1 MPKPVVFYRC
11 QSCGYTSPKSL
22 GKCPECEGWNTF
34 ELESQSSQVAIPCET
49 VKVYHLDELE
59 KTEKKR
65 IVTGI
70 SELDRVL
77 GGGIVPGSVILIG
90 GEPGIGKSTL
100 LLEVASAICNQQGKV
115 LYASGE
121 ESPTQL
127 SLRAERLGIKTN
139 LLLLAFETDLDQI
152 ESIVSREK
160 PDFLVIDSI
169 QTVYCSKSEGTA
181 GSVSQVRESTNYLVN
196 LAKRNNITVW
206 IVGHVTKDGQI
217 AGPKFLEHLV
227 DVVLYLEGEKTS
239 VVRLLRGQKN
249 RYGETSEIGVF
260 SMGEKGLLPVQ
271 DPSELFIFEKE
282 LNVPGTL
289 IFPSLEGVRTL
300 FLEVQALCTPSFL
313 PIPRRVVTGFDFN
326 RVIMLMAILEKRVNL
341 RFSNLDVFVNVTG
354 GVKITEPASDLAVAL
369 SLASS
374 LKEIPLKE
382 GSVVFG
388 ELGLSGEIRPV
399 PNSEKRIV
407 EALRRNFSPV
417 ITGRANLSKEYQ
429 NSPKVHSAG
438 NLREA
443 IEIAMK

>member
-1 MPKPVVFYRC
+1 MPKPIAFFRC
-11 QSCGYTSPKSL
+11 QQCGYTSPKSL
-22 GKCPECEGWNTF
+22 GKCPECGSWNSF
-34 ELESQSSQVAIPCET
+34 EMESQSSQKALPRDP
-49 VKVYHLDELE
+49 VKVFKLSELDTSE
-59 KTEKKR
+59 KNR
-65 IVTGI
+65 IITGI
-70 SELDRVL
+70 SEMDRVL

-100 LLEVASAICNQQGKV
+100 LLETAAEICRQNKKV

-127 SLRAERLGIKTN
+127 SLRANRLQIKTDN
-139 LLLLAFETDLDQI
+139 LLLAFETDLDQI
-152 ESIVSREK
+152 NGVVEREN
-160 PDFLVIDSI
+160 PDMLIIDSI
-169 QTVYCSKSEGTA
+169 QTVYCAKSEGTA
-181 GSVSQVRESTNYLVN
+181 GSVSQVRESTNFLVN
-196 LAKRNNITVW
+196 LAKRNNITIW

-227 DVVLYLEGEKTS
+227 DVVLYLEGEKTG

-249 RYGETSEIGVF
+249 RFGETSEIGVF

-289 IFPSLEGVRTL
+289 IFPSLEGVRPL

-326 RVIMLMAILEKRVNL
+326 RVIMLMAILEKRVNIK
-341 RFSNLDVFVNVTG
+341 FSNLDVFVNVTG
-354 GVKITEPASDLAVAL
+354 GVKIAEPASDLAVAL
-369 SLASS
+369 SLASA
-374 LKEIPLKE
+374 LKEVPLKE

-399 PNSEKRIV
+399 PNAEKRIV
-407 EALRRNFSPV
+407 EALRRNFSPI
-417 ITGRANLSKEYQ
+417 ITGRNMIDKKLLDSPTLHSVDNLK
-429 NSPKVHSAG
+429 
-438 NLREA
+438 EA
-443 IEIAMK
+443 IEAAL